1 MLVSLV
7 FSTINVLVVFPILL
21 NLIVDIVLTATVFPC
36 VFILIDAIPNS
47 TWCQIQYGYPRPGDR
62 LPHPK
67 CEDWKSAV
75 TILMGIAATYGG
87 IVGYVLFS
95 IVTRL
100 IHPP

>member
-21 NLIVDIVLTATVFPC
+21 NLIVDIVLTATVFPS
-36 VFILIDAIPNS
+36 VFFLIDTLPDS
-47 TWCQIQYGYPRPGDR
+47 SWCQIQHQFPIPGDR

-67 CEDWKSAV
+67 CKDWKSAV
-75 TILMGIAATYGG
+75 TILMVIAATFGG